1 MSQAP
6 VFDDLLADLEST
18 IAKLAD
24 GTAPL
29 DDLVAAHQRAV
40 RLLGEAHS
48 RLAALKARAGET
60 AQLLTE

>member
-1 MSQAP
+1 LSQAP

-18 IAKLAD
+18 IGKLAD

-29 DDLVAAHQRAV
+29 DELVAAHQRAV
-40 RLLGEAHS
+40 RLLGEAQS
-48 RLAALKARAGET
+48 RLAALQARAGET

>member
-18 IAKLAD
+18 IARLAD

-29 DDLVAAHQRAV
+29 DELVAAHQRAV
-40 RLLGEAHS
+40 RLLGEAQA
-48 RLAALKARAGET
+48 RLAALEVRAGET